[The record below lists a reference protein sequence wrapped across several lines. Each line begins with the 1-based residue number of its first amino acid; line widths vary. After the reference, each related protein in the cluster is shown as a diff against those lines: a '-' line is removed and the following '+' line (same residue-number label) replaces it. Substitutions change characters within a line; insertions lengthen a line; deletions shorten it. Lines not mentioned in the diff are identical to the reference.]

1 MVSVTNNFIF
11 PYRAFDRTEGEC
23 FTFRVPVAESSE
35 TIFTSPEDKRP
46 EKSKCIKGSQA
57 ASKCL
62 KVDLAVP
69 SRPLASA
76 HQPSPASRRYL
87 FKSSSCPGFLSLKL
101 NIYVA
106 VKNVKGGILVGRSS
120 PVSEPVTLR
129 YDVMKLVLRFLKET
143 PACKPSGHPPSGQS
157 CHRGLCWHP

>member
-1 MVSVTNNFIF
+1 MLYIPGPCRREQRDHLHF
-11 PYRAFDRTEGEC
+11 PQRQKTWKVKMYR
-23 FTFRVPVAESSE
+23 
-35 TIFTSPEDKRP
+35 
-46 EKSKCIKGSQA
+46 QA
-57 ASKCL
+57 SSKCL

-129 YDVMKLVLRFLKET
+129 YDAMKLVLRFLKET

-157 CHRGLCWHP
+157 CHRGLCWHPWMPWNNWITLQYWEYC